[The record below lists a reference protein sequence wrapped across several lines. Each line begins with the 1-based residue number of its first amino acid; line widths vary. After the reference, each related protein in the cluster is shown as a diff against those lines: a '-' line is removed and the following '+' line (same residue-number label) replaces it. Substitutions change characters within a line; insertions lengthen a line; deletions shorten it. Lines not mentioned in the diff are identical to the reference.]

1 MRKTGT
7 KGKILDASQGLIQ
20 RVGVNAIS
28 YQHIS
33 DVVGIQKASIHYHF
47 PTKEKL
53 IEALI
58 DRYSERFFAL
68 VQSIVSSGLNPE
80 TKFRR
85 FCLLFESMLSEG
97 EKGKICLCAI
107 LGAEIGTL
115 GPVAIEKIHRFY
127 RESEKQLTGILDEGR
142 NENVFAFEGD
152 SQAMANLI
160 FSMLYGAML
169 VVRAEEGTQ
178 RFSAIVRQVLR
189 IIGK

>member
-1 MRKTGT
+1 MRKTST

-20 RVGVNAIS
+20 RVGVNAMS

-58 DRYSERFFAL
+58 DRYSEGFFAL
-68 VQSIVSSGLNPE
+68 VESIVSSGLNPE

-85 FCLLFESMLSEG
+85 FCLLFEGMLSQG

-127 RESEKQLTGILDEGR
+127 RECEKQLAGILDEGR
-142 NENVFAFEGD
+142 DEKNFEFAGD
-152 SQAMANLI
+152 SQSMANLI
-160 FSMLYGAML
+160 FSLLYGAML
-169 VVRAEEGTQ
+169 VARAEEGTQ
-178 RFSAIVRQVLR
+178 RFSSVMRQMTQ
-189 IIGK
+189 IIGN